1 MQSAVQIVAKEL
13 DERLEALKHM
23 PQGPEMRRQL
33 GKIQDTIFR
42 LTMVVILGV
51 PMDFLEPQP
60 QEEDDEE
67 GA

>member
-60 QEEDDEE
+60 QEDDQE